1 MFNVSKC
8 PWSMHLFLILSSFEI
23 EDNGI
28 MRIKKPIKHEKWA
41 GIFTISRIWYM
52 NKSTNMHICV
62 QTSIRNSHTWIWLR
76 LKVNITNMKK
86 GKDLKKTNYFKMV
99 FVDPLSIKRAFY
111 VIALCSVLSRSDLNM
126 KSLYTQVC
134 KVSDFVKRN

>member
-1 MFNVSKC
+1 
-8 PWSMHLFLILSSFEI
+8 
-23 EDNGI
+23 
-28 MRIKKPIKHEKWA
+28 
-41 GIFTISRIWYM
+41 
-52 NKSTNMHICV
+52 
-62 QTSIRNSHTWIWLR
+62 
-76 LKVNITNMKK
+76 MKK